1 LGQTALARRSSTGT
15 SCFAPIFIEYPPQ
28 TGSKARSNRRTAAI
42 RSPNSGGS
50 WPGAPGRCDAQ
61 QISFD
66 SVGFAIEDFL
76 ALQYVRERVSKTA
89 FCEMLD
95 MIADPDDPRD
105 LYGIQE
111 RAR

>member
-1 LGQTALARRSSTGT
+1 
-15 SCFAPIFIEYPPQ
+15 
-28 TGSKARSNRRTAAI
+28 
-42 RSPNSGGS
+42 
-50 WPGAPGRCDAQ
+50 
-61 QISFD
+61 
-66 SVGFAIEDFL
+66 L